1 MARVLVVD
9 DEAIVRA
16 ATVRLLE
23 RAGHEPV
30 AAEGV
35 AAALQLLRRDRVDV
49 VISDWQMPS
58 LDGFDLLELMKV
70 EGLTA
75 PVVRVTAFGGVA
87 NAVAAIKAGAVN
99 YLLKP
104 FQSEELELALAQALS
119 VAKLRD
125 ENAALLREV
134 HTRRGNV
141 EIVGESMALR
151 RLLESVAAAA
161 RSRAT
166 VLLQGESGTGKELL
180 ARAIHDQSDR
190 RDKPFVRINCAAL
203 PEGLIESTLFG
214 HERGAFTGALK
225 RSLGAFE
232 RANGGTLLLDEISE
246 MRLDLQ
252 PKLLRVLQEREFD
265 RLGGAGPVHVDV
277 RVIATT
283 NRDLA
288 AEAVAGRFRQD
299 LYYRLSVFPVF
310 VPPLRDRRDDI
321 PLLAYRF
328 AARAATEAGKT
339 FEGFA
344 ADALG
349 LLREHSWPGNVRELQ
364 HAVERAVIL
373 SDEPTLQAH
382 LFAQLKSEL
391 RPAMDHAASRRGAHA
406 DDGEPGAH
414 TLVVPTLDLMDIE
427 RQVIDHAL
435 MLSGGNRTRAA
446 ALLGIDVR
454 TLRRKL
460 NGPSR
465 TGVPNGEPEPAPTRD
480 AEGGVEGATPPESTT
495 PPVKAPS
502 WPLATPDKLPQG
514 R

>member
-1 MARVLVVD
+1 LARVLVVD
-9 DEAIVRA
+9 DEAAVRQ
-16 ATVRLLE
+16 ATVRMLE
-23 RAGHEPV
+23 RVGHEPLAV
-30 AAEGV
+30 EGV
-35 AAALQLLRRDRVDV
+35 AEALQLLRRERVDV
-49 VISDWQMPS
+49 VVSDWQMPS
-58 LDGFDLLELMKV
+58 LDGFDLLALMKV
-70 EGLTA
+70 EGCTA
-75 PVVRVTAFGGVA
+75 PVVMVTAFGGVA

-104 FQSEELELALAQALS
+104 FQSEELELAVVQALL

-125 ENAALLREV
+125 ENAALMREV
-134 HTRRGNV
+134 QSRRGAV
-141 EIVGESMALR
+141 EIVGESFALCK
-151 RLLESVAAAA
+151 LLDSVAAAA

-190 RDKPFVRINCAAL
+190 REKPFVRINCAAL

-252 PKLLRVLQEREFD
+252 PKLLHVLQEREFD
-265 RLGGAGPVHVDV
+265 RLGGAGPVQVDV

-288 AEAVAGRFRQD
+288 AETAAERFRQD
-299 LYYRLSVFPVF
+299 LYYRLTVFPIL

-328 AARAATEAGKT
+328 ASRAATDAGKE
-339 FEGFA
+339 FQGFA
-344 ADALG
+344 PDALE

-364 HAVERAVIL
+364 HAVERAVML
-373 SDEPTLQAH
+373 STEPMLQTH
-382 LFAQLKSEL
+382 LFAQVKTDL
-391 RPAMDHAASRRGAHA
+391 RPGVDPASARRAARGASH
-406 DDGEPGAH
+406 DDSEAH

-427 RQVIDHAL
+427 RRVIDHAL
-435 MLSGGNRTRAA
+435 TLSSGNRTRAA

-460 NGPSR
+460 NGPAREAGSGAR
-465 TGVPNGEPEPAPTRD
+465 EPLNAEAVPGTAHATRYPLPAPQ
-480 AEGGVEGATPPESTT
+480 
-495 PPVKAPS
+495 
-502 WPLATPDKLPQG
+502 PDRLPQG
-514 R
+514 N

>member
-1 MARVLVVD
+1 VARVLVVD
-9 DEAIVRA
+9 DEAVVRA
-16 ATVRLLE
+16 ATTRMLE

-30 AAEGV
+30 EAEGV
-35 AAALQLLRRDRVDV
+35 AAALQLLRRERVDV
-49 VISDWQMPS
+49 VVSDWQMPS

-70 EGLTA
+70 EGLTP
-75 PVVRVTAFGGVA
+75 PVVMMTAFGGVA

-119 VAKLRD
+119 VAKLRE
-125 ENAALLREV
+125 ENAALVREV
-134 HTRRGNV
+134 QIRRGTV
-141 EIVGESMALR
+141 EIVGESFALR
-151 RLLESVAAAA
+151 KLLESIAAAA
-161 RSRAT
+161 RSKAT

-180 ARAIHDQSDR
+180 ARAIHDQGDR
-190 RDKPFVRINCAAL
+190 REKPFVRINCAAL

-265 RLGGAGPVHVDV
+265 RLGGAGPVQVDV

-288 AEAVAGRFRQD
+288 AEAAAGRFRQD
-299 LYYRLSVFPVF
+299 LYYRLSVFPIV

-328 AARAATEAGKT
+328 ASRAAAESGKT
-339 FEGFA
+339 FQGFSP
-344 ADALG
+344 DALE
-349 LLREHSWPGNVRELQ
+349 LLRDHSWPGNVRELQ

-373 SDEPTLQAH
+373 STEATLQAH
-382 LFAQLKSEL
+382 LFAQVKTEL
-391 RPAMDHAASRRGAHA
+391 RLGVDHAAGRRGLHGT
-406 DDGEPGAH
+406 DDAAPGTH
-414 TLVVPTLDLMDIE
+414 TLVVPTLDLTDIE

-435 MLSGGNRTRAA
+435 TLSGGNRTRAA

-465 TGVPNGEPEPAPTRD
+465 SGAAIRVPDPTTTSDPPGAEEPL
-480 AEGGVEGATPPESTT
+480 
-495 PPVKAPS
+495 KAPS
-502 WPLATPDKLPQG
+502 WPLDQADKVPQG
-514 R
+514 K

>member
-1 MARVLVVD
+1 M
-9 DEAIVRA
+9 
-16 ATVRLLE
+16 LE

-30 AAEGV
+30 AVEGV
-35 AAALQLLRRDRVDV
+35 ADALQLLRRERVDV
-49 VISDWQMPS
+49 VVSDWQMPS

-75 PVVRVTAFGGVA
+75 PVVMVTAFGGVA

-99 YLLKP
+99 YLCKP
-104 FQSEELELALAQALS
+104 FQSEELELALTQALS

-125 ENAALLREV
+125 ENAELLREV
-134 HTRRGNV
+134 QTRRGSV
-141 EIVGESMALR
+141 EIVGESFALR
-151 RLLESVAAAA
+151 KLLESVAAAA
-161 RSRAT
+161 KTRAT

-190 RDKPFVRINCAAL
+190 RDKPFIRINCAAL

-225 RSLGAFE
+225 RTFGAFE

-246 MRLDLQ
+246 MRVDLQ

-265 RLGGAGPVHVDV
+265 RVGGAGPVNVDV

-299 LYYRLSVFPVF
+299 LYYRLSVFPII

-328 AARAATEAGKT
+328 AAKA
-339 FEGFA
+339 A
-344 ADALG
+344 ADAAKSFQGFAPDALDV
-349 LLREHSWPGNVRELQ
+349 LREHSWPGNVRELQ

-373 SDEPTLQAH
+373 SNEATLSAH
-382 LFAQLKSEL
+382 LFAPIKTEL
-391 RPAMDHAASRRGAHA
+391 RPGAEHALSRRNASEMG
-406 DDGEPGAH
+406 GELPGAH
-414 TLVVPTLDLMDIE
+414 RLVVPSLDLTDIE
-427 RQVIDHAL
+427 RHAIEHAL
-435 MLSGGNRTRAA
+435 MLSNGNRTRAA

-465 TGVPNGEPEPAPTRD
+465 NGPTGSEPSAGSDTELAKPVPAP
-480 AEGGVEGATPPESTT
+480 EWSLI
-495 PPVKAPS
+495 K
-502 WPLATPDKLPQG
+502 PDKLPQG
-514 R
+514 K

>member
-9 DEAIVRA
+9 DEAVVRA
-16 ATVRLLE
+16 ATVRMLE

-30 AAEGV
+30 TAEGV
-35 AAALQLLRRDRVDV
+35 AAALQLLRRERVDV
-49 VISDWQMPS
+49 VVADWQMPL

-75 PVVRVTAFGGVA
+75 PVVMVTAFGGVA

-134 HTRRGNV
+134 QSRRGAV
-141 EIVGESMALR
+141 EIVGESFALR
-151 RLLESVAAAA
+151 KLLESIAAAA

-203 PEGLIESTLFG
+203 PEGLVESTLFG

-246 MRLDLQ
+246 MRVDLQ
-252 PKLLRVLQEREFD
+252 PKLLRVLQEREVD
-265 RLGGAGPVHVDV
+265 RLGGAGPVQVDV

-288 AEAVAGRFRQD
+288 AEAAAGRFRQD
-299 LYYRLSVFPVF
+299 LYYRVSVFPIV
-310 VPPLRDRRDDI
+310 VPPLRDRREDI
-321 PLLAYRF
+321 PLLAYKF
-328 AARAATEAGKT
+328 AARAAAEAGKS
-339 FEGFA
+339 FQGFA
-344 ADALG
+344 PDALE
-349 LLREHSWPGNVRELQ
+349 LLRDHSWPGNVRELQ

-373 SDEPTLQAH
+373 STDPTLQAS
-382 LFAQLKSEL
+382 LFAQVTL
-391 RPAMDHAASRRGAHA
+391 PASPAARG
-406 DDGEPGAH
+406 G
-414 TLVVPTLDLMDIE
+414 
-427 RQVIDHAL
+427 
-435 MLSGGNRTRAA
+435 
-446 ALLGIDVR
+446 
-454 TLRRKL
+454 
-460 NGPSR
+460 
-465 TGVPNGEPEPAPTRD
+465 
-480 AEGGVEGATPPESTT
+480 
-495 PPVKAPS
+495 
-502 WPLATPDKLPQG
+502 
-514 R
+514 

>member
-1 MARVLVVD
+1 VARVLVVD
-9 DEAIVRA
+9 DEAIVRGTTA
-16 ATVRLLE
+16 RMLE

-30 AAEGV
+30 AVEGV
-35 AAALQLLRRDRVDV
+35 AEALQLLRRERVDLV
-49 VISDWQMPS
+49 VSDWQMPS

-75 PVVRVTAFGGVA
+75 PVVMVTAFGGVA

-119 VAKLRD
+119 VAKLRE
-125 ENAALLREV
+125 ENSALLREV
-134 HTRRGNV
+134 NTRRGQV
-141 EIVGESMALR
+141 EIVGESFALR
-151 RLLESVAAAA
+151 KLMESVAAAA

-180 ARAIHDQSDR
+180 ARAIHDQGDR
-190 RDKPFVRINCAAL
+190 REKPFVRINCAAL

-265 RLGGAGPVHVDV
+265 RLGGAGPVNVDV

-288 AEAVAGRFRQD
+288 ADAVAGRFRQD
-299 LYYRLSVFPVF
+299 LYYRLSVFPIM

-328 AARAATEAGKT
+328 AARAAADAGKS
-339 FEGFA
+339 FQGFA
-344 ADALG
+344 PDALD

-373 SDEPTLQAH
+373 CTEATLSAH
-382 LFAQLKSEL
+382 LFAPVMAEL
-391 RPAMDHAASRRGAHA
+391 RPGAEHALSRRAAHGAA
-406 DDGEPGAH
+406 NEDPGTH

-435 MLSGGNRTRAA
+435 SRSGGNRTRAA

-460 NGPSR
+460 NGPARSA
-465 TGVPNGEPEPAPTRD
+465 TATDESEPASGN
-480 AEGGVEGATPPESTT
+480 EGETAMR
-495 PPVKAPS
+495 PVKAPS
-502 WPLATPDKLPQG
+502 WPLAVPDKLPQG
-514 R
+514 K

>member
-16 ATVRLLE
+16 TTVRMLE

-30 AAEGV
+30 AVEGV
-35 AAALQLLRRDRVDV
+35 ADALQLLRRERVDV
-49 VISDWQMPS
+49 VVSDWQMPS

-75 PVVRVTAFGGVA
+75 PVVMVTAFGGVA

-104 FQSEELELALAQALS
+104 FQSEELELAIAQALS
-119 VAKLRD
+119 VGKLRD

-134 HTRRGNV
+134 QTRRGSV

-151 RLLESVAAAA
+151 TLLESVAAAA
-161 RSRAT
+161 RTRAT

-180 ARAIHDQSDR
+180 ARAIHDQGDR
-190 RDKPFVRINCAAL
+190 REKPFVRINCAAL

-265 RLGGAGPVHVDV
+265 RLGGSGPVNVDV

-299 LYYRLSVFPVF
+299 LYYRLTVFPVF

-328 AARAATEAGKT
+328 ASRATTEAGKS

-344 ADALG
+344 PDALE

-373 SDEPTLQAH
+373 SSEPTLQAH
-382 LFAQLKSEL
+382 LFAQLKTEL
-391 RPAMDHAASRRGAHA
+391 RPGMEHVASRRVARG
-406 DDGEPGAH
+406 DETEPGAH

-435 MLSGGNRTRAA
+435 TLSGGNRTRAA

-465 TGVPNGEPEPAPTRD
+465 AAAANGEPDPAPT
-480 AEGGVEGATPPESTT
+480 EGSDGGGESATL
-495 PPVKAPS
+495 PVKAPS

-514 R
+514 K

>member
-1 MARVLVVD
+1 VARVLVVD
-9 DEAIVRA
+9 DEAVVRQV
-16 ATVRLLE
+16 TVRMLE
-23 RAGHEPV
+23 RAGHDPT

-35 AAALQLLRRDRVDV
+35 AEALQLLRRERIDV
-49 VISDWQMPS
+49 VVSDWQMPS

-75 PVVRVTAFGGVA
+75 PVVMVTAFGGVA

-104 FQSEELELALAQALS
+104 FQSEELELAVAQALS
-119 VAKLRD
+119 VAKLRE

-134 HTRRGNV
+134 QSRRGTV
-141 EIVGESMALR
+141 EIVGESFALR
-151 RLLESVAAAA
+151 KLLESVAAAA

-190 RDKPFVRINCAAL
+190 QGKPFVRINCAAL

-232 RANGGTLLLDEISE
+232 RADGGTLLLDEISE

-265 RLGGAGPVHVDV
+265 RLGGAGPVRVDV

-288 AEAVAGRFRQD
+288 AEAAAGRFRQD
-299 LYYRLSVFPVF
+299 LYYRLSVFPVT
-310 VPPLRDRRDDI
+310 VPPLRERREDI
-321 PLLAYRF
+321 PLLAYKF
-328 AARAATEAGKT
+328 AARAAAEAGKT
-339 FEGFA
+339 FQGFT
-344 ADALG
+344 ADALE
-349 LLREHSWPGNVRELQ
+349 LLRDHAWPGNVRELQ

-373 SDEPTLQAH
+373 SSDPTLPAH
-382 LFAQLKSEL
+382 LFAQVRAEPS
-391 RPAMDHAASRRGAHA
+391 RGGDHGSTRRGAREA
-406 DDGEPGAH
+406 GDGDPTTH

-427 RQVIDHAL
+427 RQVIEHAL
-435 MLSGGNRTRAA
+435 GLSGGNRTRAA

-460 NGPSR
+460 NGGGAGR
-465 TGVPNGEPEPAPTRD
+465 R
-480 AEGGVEGATPPESTT
+480 AEGGESDSPSAQEAEGSAVT
-495 PPVKAPS
+495 APYS
-502 WPLATPDKLPQG
+502 LPGTHPDRLPQG
-514 R
+514 K

>member
-9 DEAIVRA
+9 DESLVRS
-16 ATVRLLE
+16 ATVRMLE
-23 RAGHEPV
+23 RAGHEPLAV
-30 AAEGV
+30 EGV
-35 AAALQLLRRDRVDV
+35 ADALQVLRRERIDV
-49 VISDWQMPS
+49 VVSDWQMPS

-70 EGLTA
+70 EGLA
-75 PVVRVTAFGGVA
+75 PPVVMVTAFGGVA

-134 HTRRGNV
+134 QSRRSTV
-141 EIVGESMALR
+141 EIVGESFALR
-151 RLLESVAAAA
+151 KLLESVAAAA
-161 RSRAT
+161 KSRAT

-180 ARAIHDQSDR
+180 ARAIHDQGDR

-203 PEGLIESTLFG
+203 PEGLVESTLFG

-265 RLGGAGPVHVDV
+265 RLGGAGPVQVDV

-288 AEAVAGRFRQD
+288 AEAAAGRFRQD

-310 VPPLRDRRDDI
+310 VPPLRDRGEDI
-321 PLLAYRF
+321 PLLAYKF
-328 AARAATEAGKT
+328 AARAAADAGKT
-339 FEGFA
+339 FQGFSP
-344 ADALG
+344 DALEM
-349 LLREHSWPGNVRELQ
+349 LRDHSWPGNVRELQ

-373 SDEPTLQAH
+373 STDSTLQGH
-382 LFAQLKSEL
+382 LFSQLKTEL
-391 RPAMDHAASRRGAHA
+391 QPGLEATRRAGRAG
-406 DDGEPGAH
+406 DGEPGSH
-414 TLVVPTLDLMDIE
+414 TLVLPTLDLADIE
-427 RQVIDHAL
+427 RHVIDHAL
-435 MLSGGNRTRAA
+435 SLSGGNRTRAA

-465 TGVPNGEPEPAPTRD
+465 ASGATQVEKAVTAEG
-480 AEGGVEGATPPESTT
+480 EGGVT
-495 PPVKAPS
+495 APTDAQLGVPGS
-502 WPLATPDKLPQG
+502 RQPLRQG
-514 R
+514 S

>member
-1 MARVLVVD
+1 VARVLVVD
-9 DEAIVRA
+9 DEAVVRA
-16 ATVRLLE
+16 ATMRMLE
-23 RAGHEPV
+23 RAGHEPLG
-30 AAEGV
+30 AEGV
-35 AAALQLLRRDRVDV
+35 AEALQILRRERVDV
-49 VISDWQMPS
+49 VVSDWQMPS

-70 EGLTA
+70 EGLA
-75 PVVRVTAFGGVA
+75 PPVVMVTAFGGVA

-125 ENAALLREV
+125 ENAALMREV
-134 HTRRGNV
+134 QSRRGAV
-141 EIVGESMALR
+141 EIVGESFALR
-151 RLLESVAAAA
+151 TLLESVGAAA

-180 ARAIHDQSDR
+180 ARAIHDQGDR
-190 RDKPFVRINCAAL
+190 REKPFVRINCAAL

-225 RSLGAFE
+225 RSIGAFE

-246 MRLDLQ
+246 MRVDLQ

-265 RLGGAGPVHVDV
+265 RLGGAGPVQVDV

-288 AEAVAGRFRQD
+288 ADAAAGRFRQD
-299 LYYRLSVFPVF
+299 LYYRLSVFPIV
-310 VPPLRDRRDDI
+310 VPPLRDRGDDI
-321 PLLAYRF
+321 PLLAYKF
-328 AARAATEAGKT
+328 AARAAADAGKT
-339 FEGFA
+339 FQGFA
-344 ADALG
+344 PDALEA
-349 LLREHSWPGNVRELQ
+349 LREHPWPGNVRELQ

-373 SDEPTLQAH
+373 SAEPTLQAH
-382 LFAQLKSEL
+382 LFAQLKNDPQ
-391 RPAMDHAASRRGAHA
+391 PAAKHAARRAGGAWTGRSA
-406 DDGEPGAH
+406 TDEESGAH
-414 TLVVPTLDLMDIE
+414 TLVLPTLDLTDVERHVIE
-427 RQVIDHAL
+427 HAL
-435 MLSGGNRTRAA
+435 TLSGGNRTRAA

-465 TGVPNGEPEPAPTRD
+465 ASGATT
-480 AEGGVEGATPPESTT
+480 EGASDETSQS
-495 PPVKAPS
+495 KAPGVRA
-502 WPLATPDKLPQG
+502 PDGAQLGTPRAREPLPQG
-514 R
+514 S

>member
-9 DEAIVRA
+9 DEQLVRA
-16 ATVRLLE
+16 TTVRMLE
-23 RAGHEPV
+23 RAGHDPV
-30 AAEGV
+30 AVEGV
-35 AAALQLLRRDRVDV
+35 ADALQLMRRERVDV
-49 VISDWQMPS
+49 VVSDWQMPS
-58 LDGFDLLELMKV
+58 LDGFDLMELMKV

-75 PVVRVTAFGGVA
+75 PVVMVTAFGGVA

-99 YLLKP
+99 YLCKP
-104 FQSEELELALAQALS
+104 FQSDELQLAVTQALS
-119 VAKLRD
+119 VAKLRE

-134 HTRRGNV
+134 QTRRGTV
-141 EIVGESMALR
+141 EIVGESFALQK
-151 RLLESVAAAA
+151 LLESVAAAA
-161 RSRAT
+161 KTRAT

-190 RDKPFVRINCAAL
+190 RDKSFVRINCAAL

-252 PKLLRVLQEREFD
+252 PKLLRVLQEREVD
-265 RLGGAGPVHVDV
+265 RLGGAGPVNVDV

-288 AEAVAGRFRQD
+288 AEAIGGRFRQD
-299 LYYRLSVFPVF
+299 LYYRLSVFPII
-310 VPPLRDRRDDI
+310 VPPLRDRPEDI

-328 AARAATEAGKT
+328 ASKAAADAGKG
-339 FEGFA
+339 FEGFTP
-344 ADALG
+344 DALDM
-349 LLREHSWPGNVRELQ
+349 LREHSWPGNVRELQ

-373 SDEPTLQAH
+373 STESTLPGH
-382 LFAQLKSEL
+382 LFANIKTEL
-391 RPAMDHAASRRGAHA
+391 RPGAEHAVSRRTTAGN
-406 DDGEPGAH
+406 DGGTTH

-427 RQVIDHAL
+427 RQAIDHAL
-435 MLSGGNRTRAA
+435 MLSNGNRTRAA

-460 NGPSR
+460 NG
-465 TGVPNGEPEPAPTRD
+465 TGRSSVSSND
-480 AEGGVEGATPPESTT
+480 AEKPPSVADADQAE
-495 PPVKAPS
+495 PVRAPAWS
-502 WPLATPDKLPQG
+502 PIEPDKMPQG
-514 R
+514 N

>member
-1 MARVLVVD
+1 VARVLVVD
-9 DEAIVRA
+9 DEAIVRT
-16 ATVRLLE
+16 ATVRMLE

-30 AAEGV
+30 AVEGV
-35 AAALQLLRRDRVDV
+35 ADALQLLRRERVDV
-49 VISDWQMPS
+49 VVSDWQMPS
-58 LDGFDLLELMKV
+58 LDGFDLLDLMKV

-75 PVVRVTAFGGVA
+75 PVVMVTAFGGVA

-104 FQSEELELALAQALS
+104 FQSEDLELALAQALS
-119 VAKLRD
+119 VAKLRE

-134 HTRRGNV
+134 QTRRGNV
-141 EIVGESMALR
+141 AIVGESMALR
-151 RLLESVAAAA
+151 KLLESVGAAA

-190 RDKPFVRINCAAL
+190 REKPFVRINCAAL
-203 PEGLIESTLFG
+203 PEGLVESTLFG
-214 HERGAFTGALK
+214 HERGAFTGAVK

-265 RLGGAGPVHVDV
+265 RLGGAGPVNVDV
-277 RVIATT
+277 RVVATT

-288 AEAVAGRFRQD
+288 ADAVAGRFRQD
-299 LYYRLSVFPVF
+299 LYYRLSVFPIL
-310 VPPLRDRRDDI
+310 VPPLRDRSDDI

-328 AARAATEAGKT
+328 ASRASTEAGKG
-339 FEGFA
+339 FQGFA
-344 ADALG
+344 PDALE

-373 SDEPTLQAH
+373 STDPMLQAY
-382 LFAQLKSEL
+382 LFAQVKTEL
-391 RPAMDHAASRRGAHA
+391 RPGMDHTASRRAAHR
-406 DDGEPGAH
+406 DGGDSGVH
-414 TLVVPTLDLMDIE
+414 TLVVPTLDLMDVE

-435 MLSGGNRTRAA
+435 ALSAGNRTRAA

-460 NGPSR
+460 NGPPRAAETSA
-465 TGVPNGEPEPAPTRD
+465 ESEPAPTSE
-480 AEGGVEGATPPESTT
+480 AEGNGECATPRVT
-495 PPVKAPS
+495 APS
-502 WPLATPDKLPQG
+502 WPLVVPDNLPQG

>member
-1 MARVLVVD
+1 VARVLVVD

-16 ATVRLLE
+16 TTVRMLE

-30 AAEGV
+30 AVEGV
-35 AAALQLLRRDRVDV
+35 AEALQLLRHERVDV
-49 VISDWQMPS
+49 VVSDWQMPS

-75 PVVRVTAFGGVA
+75 PVVMVTAFGGVA

-119 VAKLRD
+119 VAKLRE

-134 HTRRGNV
+134 QTRRSNV
-141 EIVGESMALR
+141 EIVGESIALR
-151 RLLESVAAAA
+151 KLLESVAAAA

-180 ARAIHDQSDR
+180 ARAVHDQSDR
-190 RDKPFVRINCAAL
+190 REKPFVRINCAAL

-265 RLGGAGPVHVDV
+265 RLGGAGPVSVDV

-283 NRDLA
+283 NKDLA

-310 VPPLRDRRDDI
+310 VPPLRDRHDDI

-328 AARAATEAGKT
+328 ASRAATEAGKT
-339 FEGFA
+339 FQGFA
-344 ADALG
+344 PDALD
-349 LLREHSWPGNVRELQ
+349 LMREHAWPGNVRELQ

-373 SDEPTLQAH
+373 STEPTLQAH
-382 LFAQLKSEL
+382 LFAQVKTEL
-391 RPAMDHAASRRGAHA
+391 RQGMNHAAARRAARG
-406 DDGEPGAH
+406 DEGESGTH

-435 MLSGGNRTRAA
+435 TLSGGNRTRAA

-460 NGPSR
+460 NGPPRAAEAS
-465 TGVPNGEPEPAPTRD
+465 GEPEPAPSD
-480 AEGGVEGATPPESTT
+480 AEMGGETAM

-514 R
+514 K

>member
-9 DEAIVRA
+9 DEPLVRA
-16 ATVRLLE
+16 TTVRMLE
-23 RAGHEPV
+23 RAGHDP
-30 AAEGV
+30 AAVEGV
-35 AAALQLLRRDRVDV
+35 ADALQVLRRERVDV
-49 VISDWQMPS
+49 VVSDWQMPS

-75 PVVRVTAFGGVA
+75 PVVMVTAFGGVA

-99 YLLKP
+99 YLCKP
-104 FQSEELELALAQALS
+104 FESDELQLALAQALS

-134 HTRRGNV
+134 QTRRGSV
-141 EIVGESMALR
+141 EIVGESFALQK
-151 RLLESVAAAA
+151 LLESVSAAAKT
-161 RSRAT
+161 RAT

-265 RLGGAGPVHVDV
+265 RLGGAGPVNVDV

-288 AEAVAGRFRQD
+288 ADAIAGRFRQD
-299 LYYRLSVFPVF
+299 LFYRLSVFPII
-310 VPPLRDRRDDI
+310 VPPLRDRREDI

-328 AARAATEAGKT
+328 ASKA
-339 FEGFA
+339 A
-344 ADALG
+344 ADAAKSFQGFTPEALEM
-349 LLREHSWPGNVRELQ
+349 LREHSWPGNVRELQ

-373 SDEPTLQAH
+373 STDMTLPAH
-382 LFAQLKSEL
+382 LFAAVKTEL
-391 RPAMDHAASRRGAHA
+391 RPGAEHAVSRRTPSGVSEGA
-406 DDGEPGAH
+406 GTH

-427 RQVIDHAL
+427 HHAIEHAL
-435 MLSGGNRTRAA
+435 MLSNGNRTRAA

-460 NGPSR
+460 NGSRRPSAA
-465 TGVPNGEPEPAPTRD
+465 TTETEPAAPMAADDVPEPVRAPDWSLTQ
-480 AEGGVEGATPPESTT
+480 
-495 PPVKAPS
+495 
-502 WPLATPDKLPQG
+502 PDKMPQG
-514 R
+514 K

>member
-1 MARVLVVD
+1 LARVLVVD
-9 DEAIVRA
+9 DEPLVRA
-16 ATVRLLE
+16 TTVRMLE

-30 AAEGV
+30 AVEGV
-35 AAALQLLRRDRVDV
+35 ADALQLLRRERVDV
-49 VISDWQMPS
+49 VVSDWQMPS

-75 PVVRVTAFGGVA
+75 PVVMVTAFGGVA

-99 YLLKP
+99 YLCKP
-104 FQSEELELALAQALS
+104 FQSDELQLALAQALS
-119 VAKLRD
+119 VAKLRE

-134 HTRRGNV
+134 QTRRGSV
-141 EIVGESMALR
+141 EIVGESFALQK
-151 RLLESVAAAA
+151 LLESVSAAA
-161 RSRAT
+161 RTRAT

-190 RDKPFVRINCAAL
+190 RDKPFVHMNCAAL

-265 RLGGAGPVHVDV
+265 RLGGAGPVNVDV

-288 AEAVAGRFRQD
+288 AEAIAGRFRQD
-299 LYYRLSVFPVF
+299 LFYRLSVFPIV
-310 VPPLRDRRDDI
+310 VPPLRDRREDI

-328 AARAATEAGKT
+328 ASKAAVDAGKS
-339 FEGFA
+339 FQGFTPE
-344 ADALG
+344 ALEM
-349 LLREHSWPGNVRELQ
+349 LREHSWPGNVRELQ

-373 SDEPTLQAH
+373 SSDTTLPAH
-382 LFAQLKSEL
+382 LFAAIKTEL
-391 RPAMDHAASRRGAHA
+391 RPGAEHAISRRGPSSGG
-406 DDGEPGAH
+406 DGSGTH

-427 RQVIDHAL
+427 HHAIEHAL
-435 MLSGGNRTRAA
+435 MLSNGNRTRAA

-460 NGPSR
+460 NGSRRPSASA
-465 TGVPNGEPEPAPTRD
+465 TDTEEPA
-480 AEGGVEGATPPESTT
+480 APPASEPSE
-495 PPVKAPS
+495 PVRAPD
-502 WPLATPDKLPQG
+502 WTLTQPDKMPQG
-514 R
+514 K

>member
-9 DEAIVRA
+9 DEAVVRA
-16 ATVRLLE
+16 TTVRMLE
-23 RAGHEPV
+23 RAGHEPA

-35 AAALQLLRRDRVDV
+35 AEALQLLRRERVDV
-49 VISDWQMPS
+49 VVSDWQMPS

-75 PVVRVTAFGGVA
+75 PVVMVTAFGGVA

-104 FQSEELELALAQALS
+104 FQSEELELAIAQALS

-125 ENAALLREV
+125 ENAALMREV
-134 HTRRGNV
+134 QTRRGNV
-141 EIVGESMALR
+141 EIIGESMALR
-151 RLLESVAAAA
+151 KLLESIAAAA

-180 ARAIHDQSDR
+180 ARAIHDQGDR
-190 RDKPFVRINCAAL
+190 REKPFVRINCAAL

-246 MRLDLQ
+246 MRVDLQ

-265 RLGGAGPVHVDV
+265 RLGGAGPVNVDV

-288 AEAVAGRFRQD
+288 ADAVAGRFRQD
-299 LYYRLSVFPVF
+299 LYYRLSVFPIV
-310 VPPLRDRRDDI
+310 VPPLRDRREDI

-328 AARAATEAGKT
+328 ATRAAAEATKP
-339 FEGFA
+339 FQGFA
-344 ADALG
+344 PDALD

-373 SDEPTLQAH
+373 SAEPTLQAH
-382 LFAQLKSEL
+382 LFAQLKAEQQP
-391 RPAMDHAASRRGAHA
+391 RADGASRRATRG
-406 DDGEPGAH
+406 DDREPGAH
-414 TLVVPTLDLMDIE
+414 TLSVPTLDLVDIE
-427 RQVIDHAL
+427 RRVIDYAL
-435 MLSGGNRTRAA
+435 TLSGGNRTRAA

-460 NGPSR
+460 NGPPR
-465 TGVPNGEPEPAPTRD
+465 AAGTPGEAEPGSAAARPEAD
-480 AEGGVEGATPPESTT
+480 AEATPL
-495 PPVKAPS
+495 VKAPS
-502 WPLATPDKLPQG
+502 WPFATPDKMPQG
-514 R
+514 N

>member
-9 DEAIVRA
+9 DEAVVRA
-16 ATVRLLE
+16 ATVRMLE

-30 AAEGV
+30 TVEGV
-35 AAALQLLRRDRVDV
+35 AAALQLLRRERVDV
-49 VISDWQMPS
+49 VVSDWQMPL

-75 PVVRVTAFGGVA
+75 PVVMVTAFGGVA

-134 HTRRGNV
+134 QSRRGAV
-141 EIVGESMALR
+141 EIVGESFALR
-151 RLLESVAAAA
+151 KLLESIAAAA

-203 PEGLIESTLFG
+203 PEGLVESTLFG

-246 MRLDLQ
+246 MRVDLQ

-265 RLGGAGPVHVDV
+265 RLGGAGPVQVDV

-288 AEAVAGRFRQD
+288 AEAAAGRFRQD
-299 LYYRLSVFPVF
+299 LYYRLSVFPIV
-310 VPPLRDRRDDI
+310 VPPLRDRREDI
-321 PLLAYRF
+321 PLLAYKF
-328 AARAATEAGKT
+328 AARAAADAGKS
-339 FEGFA
+339 FQGFA
-344 ADALG
+344 PDALE
-349 LLREHSWPGNVRELQ
+349 LLRDHSWPGNVRELQ

-373 SDEPTLQAH
+373 STEPTLHAR
-382 LFAQLKSEL
+382 LFAQVKTEPLPGVDQPL
-391 RPAMDHAASRRGAHA
+391 RHPPRAAGDA
-406 DDGEPGAH
+406 GNVAH
-414 TLVVPTLDLMDIE
+414 TLIVPTLDLMDVE

-435 MLSGGNRTRAA
+435 KLSGGNRTRAA

-460 NGPSR
+460 NGPGMSGGGKREAGSDSR
-465 TGVPNGEPEPAPTRD
+465 EPSD
-480 AEGGVEGATPPESTT
+480 AEAIPDTSR
-495 PPVKAPS
+495 AS
-502 WPLATPDKLPQG
+502 RFPLPASRLPDKLPQG
-514 R
+514 N

>member
-1 MARVLVVD
+1 VARVLVVD

-16 ATVRLLE
+16 ATVRMLE

-30 AAEGV
+30 TVEGV
-35 AAALQLLRRDRVDV
+35 ADALQLLRRERVDV
-49 VISDWQMPS
+49 VVSDWQMPS

-75 PVVRVTAFGGVA
+75 PVVMVTAFGGVA

-119 VAKLRD
+119 VAKLRE
-125 ENAALLREV
+125 ENAALVREV
-134 HTRRGNV
+134 QTRRGNV

-151 RLLESVAAAA
+151 KLLESVAAAS

-190 RDKPFVRINCAAL
+190 REKPFVRINCAAL

-265 RLGGAGPVHVDV
+265 RLGGTGPVNVDV

-288 AEAVAGRFRQD
+288 ADAVAGRFRQD
-299 LYYRLSVFPVF
+299 LFYRLSVFPIV

-328 AARAATEAGKT
+328 ASRAATEAGKS
-339 FEGFA
+339 FQGFA
-344 ADALG
+344 PDALE

-364 HAVERAVIL
+364 HAIERAVIL
-373 SDEPTLQAH
+373 STEPTLQAH
-382 LFAQLKSEL
+382 LFAQVKTEL
-391 RPAMDHAASRRGAHA
+391 RPGMDHTASRRASRG
-406 DDGEPGAH
+406 DDSDSGTH
-414 TLVVPTLDLMDIE
+414 TLVVPTLDLVDIE

-460 NGPSR
+460 NGPAR
-465 TGVPNGEPEPAPTRD
+465 ATATNGEAEPALTSGTD
-480 AEGGVEGATPPESTT
+480 GENESAT
-495 PPVKAPS
+495 PVKAPS
-502 WPLATPDKLPQG
+502 WPLAFPDKLPQG
-514 R
+514 K